1 METIFELIKGKERE
15 EMLADM
21 SKYQRTL
28 FKELEENIEKAS
40 NYKLSDLIFDFDEE
54 FVQRLLDLE
63 AMVYLREHK
72 EDNRRNGYTKNIKVK
87 MGEREIEFNRPRLR
101 HEEEFDSII
110 IPKRTKFMEEI
121 KDYVITL
128 YTKNNS
134 LNDIKN
140 ILREMFNINIST
152 ATLSELAR
160 QIKSDVISWR
170 TKKLE
175 KCYFTMNIDCTYI
188 KIRDNKNLQQHR
200 IPVYIAVGTKLD
212 GHKEIVGMYLGNED
226 EEKNVIDE
234 LYNKDIGESK
244 MFWRTVLSDIKDR
257 GVEKVLFIISDG
269 IVGIEGAIEEEF
281 PGTRY
286 QRCVVHL
293 SMNVKKYI
301 AQKEYKEILGDFK
314 KLYSASS
321 LEEANREYEEFCE
334 KYKKKKTLVRKVQEY
349 YEYIKPLYNY
359 PKNIRKYIYTNN
371 IVESANSKVKR
382 GFYGRGAL
390 PNVESAI
397 NIIYVNLKDL
407 EEKWQKRKVEN
418 WDNIF
423 NEISVVF
430 KGEIKEYVK

>member
-101 HEEEFDSII
+101 HEEGFDSIV

-121 KDYVITL
+121 KDHVITL

-140 ILREMFNINIST
+140 ILKEMFNINIST

>member
-212 GHKEIVGMYLGNED
+212 GHKEMVGMYLGNED